1 MKKKSG
7 FTLVEVIIAMAVTMV
22 AMAAAVLLF
31 RDSTKAN
38 NNVTQSS
45 DMSDNLRAGL
55 NLVVQ
60 DLIQTGTGIPT
71 GGISIPNTVNAA
83 GCNVGKPVNRP
94 PTVLNLTFQGPNAA
108 HAGCNVILPAIEP
121 GNNLGPTVASP
132 DGTSGPRTDIITIM
146 YEDNTLA
153 LVQKPINS
161 AACPGGS
168 ILADG
173 SSITFDNKVTC
184 LPIGGAGIPVNPGDL
199 LLIYNANN
207 TNGILQ
213 TVTSVN
219 GQTLKFDAGDAF
231 NLNGRTTTEANGTI
245 LSLQNTVIDKITGL
259 PVPNGFYPPTSATRV
274 WMITYYL
281 DANTDPNHPMLMR
294 AVNFNAPQPVAETLE
309 NLQFAFN
316 FADGT
321 TPPPVNQ
328 FAVPTVPAPTGD
340 SENQIRSVN
349 VYMGARSTTSA
360 ANPGKY
366 VRTNLSTQVALRS
379 MAYFNTFE

>member
-38 NNVTQSS
+38 NSVTQRS

-83 GCNVGKPVNRP
+83 GCNIGRPVNRP
-94 PTVLNLTFQGPNAA
+94 PTVLNLTFQGPNTAN
-108 HAGCNVILPAIEP
+108 AGCNVVLPAIEP
-121 GNNLGPTVASP
+121 GNNLGPAVVSP
-132 DGTSGPRTDIITIM
+132 DGTTGPRTDVITIM

-153 LVQKPINS
+153 MVQKAINGAS
-161 AACPGGS
+161 CPGGS
-168 ILADG
+168 IAADG
-173 SSITFDNKVTC
+173 SFIKFDTACVT
-184 LPIGGAGIPVNPGDL
+184 IGGAGIPVNPGDL
-199 LLIYNANN
+199 LMIYNGNN
-207 TNGILQ
+207 PNGILQ
-213 TVTSVN
+213 TVTSVA
-219 GQTLKFDAGDAF
+219 GQQLNFAAGDAF
-231 NLNGRTTTEANGTI
+231 KLNGRTATETAGTI
-245 LSLQNTVIDKITGL
+245 KQLQNLAGG
-259 PVPNGFYPPTSATRV
+259 VPNGTYPPTSATRV
-274 WMITYYL
+274 WMVTYYL
-281 DANTDPNHPMLMR
+281 DATTDPIHPMLMR
-294 AVNFNAPQPVAETLE
+294 EVNFNAPQPVAETVE

-321 TPPPVNQ
+321 TPAPVNQ
-328 FAVPTVPAPTGD
+328 FAVPTVPAPAGD
-340 SENQIRSVN
+340 NENQIRSVN

-366 VRTNLSTQVALRS
+366 VRTNLATQVALRS
-379 MAYFNTFE
+379 MAYFNTYK